1 MSLATPRLDD
11 LLRRF
16 KTRLVRL
23 VWWHGLGT
31 ILMAAAAWLLLSYL
45 GDRWMHLPAGV
56 RIVNTTILVIL
67 PLWLFRRELWA
78 RLQRVPD
85 RAGLAILLERET
97 EHSEDLLVSA
107 VQLAPKAEGSQARP
121 LIEHLVQRA
130 EALSQSLNLETALDA
145 RLPRRRAFAG
155 LGAVLVCGLV
165 LAQNPIL
172 SGIFL
177 QRMTGANIPWPQRTH
192 LHVDIPLSEAG
203 GTVTTTED
211 GMHVRVARGTD
222 LTVLVRI
229 EGVVPERIEVTF
241 EGGSVSRIATG
252 GTSPVRTQLRNLQ
265 DSTTF
270 RVTGGDDQDGDPL
283 VAIEV
288 LQPPDVGGLAF
299 SVDPPAYAELE
310 SELVMDTSIEVLEGS
325 VVTVHVRPDP
335 EDATG
340 QLRLLS
346 EDRVLVLEPDPYPLN
361 DSSTVGLSCTFVAT
375 TETVFQLE
383 LTDSTGLSNPDPG
396 VYSVRVRS
404 DKRPELTLISPG
416 RSEVPIVAGGAI
428 PLRVRVQDDL
438 GLAALA
444 WDVRDVDDPEHMMS
458 GSDLTWTPLDD
469 AEMGFVGRAEAGLAH
484 VRLEVDDLDT
494 AGAPTPGWT
503 GVLQVVADDTREPD
517 AGQSHSTPVR
527 LRLVEGDEF
536 LRRLKDG
543 LARAGEDAGGL
554 ATANEATRVAT
565 REVLMQFAGDD
576 PEGAEREIA
585 SLIHEAKRVEGDA
598 RALGRD
604 LADLTEG
611 LIYSR
616 LDPRGGALLEATD
629 AAMAKITD
637 RSFHPEPWQA
647 LSSDY
652 TGGRLGQA
660 ELAGELIAL
669 VGMALDVSEVH
680 AKAASVALA
689 EARAAS
695 ELTAARSAMER
706 AEASQTLA
714 QAQLDALLSRLGEWD
729 NFQSVL
735 TLTRDILNRQ
745 KNLIQRTRQLAE
757 DE

>member
-1 MSLATPRLDD
+1 VSLATPRLDD

-16 KTRLVRL
+16 KNRLVRL
-23 VWWHGLGT
+23 IWWHGMGT
-31 ILMAAAAWLLLSYL
+31 ILAATAAWFLLAYL

-56 RIVNTTILVIL
+56 RIVNTAILVTL
-67 PLWLFRRELWA
+67 PLWLFCRELWA
-78 RLQRVPD
+78 RLQRVPN
-85 RAGLAILLERET
+85 RAGLAILLERE
-97 EHSEDLLVSA
+97 HSGTEDLLVSA
-107 VQLAPKAEGSQARP
+107 VQLAPKAEGSASRP
-121 LIEHLVQRA
+121 LIEGLVARA
-130 EALSQSLNLETALDA
+130 EALSQALEPGDALDA
-145 RLPRRRAFAG
+145 RLPRRRGFAG

-165 LAQNPIL
+165 LAQNPSL
-172 SGIFL
+172 TGIFL
-177 QRMTGANIPWPQRTH
+177 QRMTGADIPWPQRTH
-192 LHVDIPLSEAG
+192 LHLDIPLSEAG
-203 GTVTTTED
+203 GTVQTTED
-211 GMHVRVARGTD
+211 GVNVRVARGTD

-229 EGVVPERIEVTF
+229 EGVIPDRIDLNFDGGGVTQ
-241 EGGSVSRIATG
+241 IATG

-265 DSTTF
+265 DSATF
-270 RVTGGDDQDGDPL
+270 RITGGDDQDGEPR

-299 SVDPPAYAELE
+299 SVEPPAYSELE
-310 SELVMDTSIEVLEGS
+310 SQLVLDTTIEVLEGS
-325 VVTVHVRPDP
+325 IVTVHVRPDP
-335 EDATG
+335 EEATG

-346 EDRVLVLEPDPYPLN
+346 EDRVIQLEPDPFPTN
-361 DSSTVGLSCTFVAT
+361 DSSPVGLSCTFIAL

-396 VYSVRVRS
+396 VYSIRVRP
-404 DKRPELTLISPG
+404 DQRPDLSLISPG
-416 RSEVPIVAGGAI
+416 RSEVPVVAGGAI
-428 PLRVRVQDDL
+428 PLRVRVEDDL
-438 GLAALA
+438 GLAQLA
-444 WDVRDVDDPEHMMS
+444 WDVRDVDDPERMLS
-458 GSDLTWTPLDD
+458 GSPLMWAPLAD
-469 AEMGFVGRAEAGLAH
+469 AEMGFVGRRDAGLAH
-484 VRLEVDDLDT
+484 VRLEVNDLDSS
-494 AGAPTPGWT
+494 GPPTPGWT

-517 AGQSHSTPVR
+517 AGQAHSTPVR

-554 ATANEATRVAT
+554 SSANEAARVAT
-565 REVLMQFAGDD
+565 REVLLQFASDD

-629 AAMAKITD
+629 AVMAKISD
-637 RSFHPEPWQA
+637 RSFHPEPWRT
-647 LSSDY
+647 LSRDY
-652 TGGRLGQA
+652 AGGRLGQA

-680 AKAASVALA
+680 AATAAEALA

-695 ELTAARSAMER
+695 DLATARIAMER
-706 AEASQTLA
+706 AETAQASA